1 MKIIALISGKGGVGK
16 TTLTANIGIALAMLG
31 RRTLV
36 IDTDAGLRNLDIALG
51 IQDSIVYDFHDVIKG
66 YCKPKDAL
74 MTVNGVNGLSFL
86 AAPQT
91 AMTIPLELSSTLTL
105 YEDDYDYILLDCPG
119 GISHG
124 YEVIADRIIIVAT
137 PEFMSARDS
146 DKAAERAED
155 RGANNINLIINKID
169 RKLMLSGK
177 MLNIEEI
184 VNIIA
189 VPLIGVVP
197 YERSV
202 VHTNNRGRPAILDK
216 KSRVG
221 MACMNIA
228 MRIDGKKVKI
238 LKDI

>member
-1 MKIIALISGKGGVGK
+1 MQIIAFISGKGGVGK
-16 TTLTANIGIALAMLG
+16 TTLTANIGVALALCG
-31 RRTLV
+31 RKTLV
-36 IDTDAGLRNLDIALG
+36 VDTDAGLRNLDIALG
-51 IQDSIVYDFHDVIKG
+51 IQDNIVYDFHDVIKG
-66 YCKPKDAL
+66 YCKPRDAL
-74 MTVNGVNGLSFL
+74 MSVGGVNGLSFL

-91 AMTIPLELSSTLTL
+91 AMSIPLELSSALTL

-146 DKAAERAED
+146 DKAAQRAED
-155 RGANNINLIINKID
+155 RGADSISLIINKID
-169 RKLMLSGK
+169 RRMMLSGK
-177 MLNIEEI
+177 MLGVEEI
-184 VNIIA
+184 VNIVA

-197 YERSV
+197 FERSV
-202 VHTNNRGRPAILDK
+202 VHTNNNGRPAALDK

-228 MRIDGKKVKI
+228 RRIDGEKVKI
-238 LKDI
+238 LRGI